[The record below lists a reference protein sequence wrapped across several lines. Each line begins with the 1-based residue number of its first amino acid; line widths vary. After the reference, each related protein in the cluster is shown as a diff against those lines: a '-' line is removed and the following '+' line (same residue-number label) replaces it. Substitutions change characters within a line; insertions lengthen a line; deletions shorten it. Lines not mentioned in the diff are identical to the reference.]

1 MKSPLLMFIGLSVA
15 AHATL
20 FAWHGMTSD
29 RNTSGQQI
37 QVSLLS
43 GERQVTVSASRSAD
57 AGRASNKSVEQASP
71 TPAAAISRSSNE
83 GNSGAASSKTPS
95 VASLPQ
101 QAVTPSSG
109 EQVSQEMH
117 RLLAAR
123 FAYPPLALRLGMQ
136 GQVLVAVSIEANGT
150 IASATLARSSGHR
163 ILDLAAIES
172 VRAIHRAPQL
182 QQWLRG
188 RSISINVPVT
198 YRLIET

>member
-1 MKSPLLMFIGLSVA
+1 MKSPLLIFAGLSIATHA
-15 AHATL
+15 AILT
-20 FAWHGMTSD
+20 WHGVAIDQS
-29 RNTSGQQI
+29 TSGQQI

-43 GERQVTVSASRSAD
+43 GERQVTVSTSRAAD
-57 AGRASNKSVEQASP
+57 AGGPSNKAAEKASP
-71 TPAAAISRSSNE
+71 APVIATRRNNHE
-83 GNSGAASSKTPS
+83 GDTGTKHSETAS
-95 VASLPQ
+95 VASVPQ

-109 EQVSQEMH
+109 EHISQEIH
-117 RLLAAR
+117 RLLAAS
-123 FAYPPLALRLGMQ
+123 FAYPPLALRLGYQ
-136 GQVLVAVSIEANGT
+136 GQVLVAVAIEADGN

-172 VRAIHRAPQL
+172 VLAIRHAPQL